1 MNEWSFISQPGC
13 QAELLSQLWWVED
26 KLEYEVPCDR
36 TMHSREMPW
45 RKRYYPTNKL
55 LFGRRYFQK
64 DYSEEDD
71 VGGRRMKEM
80 RSLCRSSETAQ
91 RQNVV
96 GRKTLLQTTF
106 LSKGGCI
113 QRHSKE
119 TKWKEVCKLIL
130 LLRKYC
136 YAKEVEW
143 NLPKLKAVFK
153 VSWSSAARCCW
164 KMFLI
169 N

>member
-96 GRKTLLQTTF
+96 GRKTLLHRQLFCLRAGVFRDTLRRRSGKKF
-106 LSKGGCI
+106 ANWYCFWGNIVMQRRLS
-113 QRHSKE
+113 E
-119 TKWKEVCKLIL
+119 TYRSWKLFSRSAGPQQQGVVGRC
-130 LLRKYC
+130 
-136 YAKEVEW
+136 
-143 NLPKLKAVFK
+143 
-153 VSWSSAARCCW
+153 SW
-164 KMFLI
+164 
-169 N
+169 